1 MKKACWAVQWKGKL
15 VRTSDRYGD
24 PVQTALFR
32 TRKHA
37 QAWLEDNR
45 YWSRIGA
52 FVVRVK
58 VTIVEI

>member
-24 PVQTALFR
+24 PVQTSLFR

-37 QAWLEDNR
+37 LAWLEDNP
-45 YWSRIGA
+45 YWTRLKA
-52 FVVRVK
+52 QPVRVK
-58 VTIVEI
+58 VTITEA